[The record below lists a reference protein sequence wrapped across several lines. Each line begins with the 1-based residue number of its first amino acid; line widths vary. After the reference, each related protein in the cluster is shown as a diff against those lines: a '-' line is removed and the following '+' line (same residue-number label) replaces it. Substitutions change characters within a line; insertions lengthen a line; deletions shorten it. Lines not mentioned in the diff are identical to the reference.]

1 MKLNDPKATN
11 AVEQLQ
17 LQVKKIYVNRFL
29 IIVKK

>member
-17 LQVKKIYVNRFL
+17 LQVKNIYVNRFL